1 MMPADQPAAATIALY
16 LRFNVAGY
24 IAVLRATD
32 PIVPQ
37 HQIFFAALGHHTSSI
52 LFEPNAPRKTVP
64 QISPIIFGNGIQR
77 ASFRVCN
84 AMIRDHFEE

>member
-24 IAVLRATD
+24 ITALRATD

-37 HQIFFAALGHHTSSI
+37 DLTFFEALGHHTPSI
-52 LFEPNAPRKTVP
+52 LFEPNAPRKTFPKNFTNHFWERNSASVV
-64 QISPIIFGNGIQR
+64 SCLQR
-77 ASFRVCN
+77 NDPRPF
-84 AMIRDHFEE
+84 

>member
-24 IAVLRATD
+24 ITVLRATD

-37 HQIFFAALGHHTSSI
+37 HLIFFEALGHHTPSI
-52 LFEPNAPRKTVP
+52 LVEPTAAKKDFPQNFTNHFWERNSTRVVSCLHRNDPRT
-64 QISPIIFGNGIQR
+64 F
-77 ASFRVCN
+77 
-84 AMIRDHFEE
+84 